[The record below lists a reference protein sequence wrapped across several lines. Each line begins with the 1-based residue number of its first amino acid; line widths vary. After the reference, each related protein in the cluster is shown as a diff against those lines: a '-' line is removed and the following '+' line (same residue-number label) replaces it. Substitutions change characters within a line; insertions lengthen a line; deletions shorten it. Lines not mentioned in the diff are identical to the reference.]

1 MATIVPTRWAPKSV
15 EDLKD
20 LLRLDNKVKVAG
32 CVVMC
37 VHRPVLTDL
46 VTQVSTVGPDLAF

>member
-46 VTQVSTVGPDLAF
+46 VT